1 MPTIGNW
8 KYTNSGSWSGNL
20 EDHYILNT
28 GFYIRNKASNY
39 EVTIGDTNGL
49 VVITN
54 TGSTG
59 EVIFTIPNAIPGNSI
74 IFINTTG
81 NSMVLTAQTDEKI
94 YTSSETSG
102 ANSVSNSLKG
112 NMIKLFCIDEYNW
125 YSIDKGTWSS

>member
-1 MPTIGNW
+1 M
-8 KYTNSGSWSGNL
+8 
-20 EDHYILNT
+20 NT